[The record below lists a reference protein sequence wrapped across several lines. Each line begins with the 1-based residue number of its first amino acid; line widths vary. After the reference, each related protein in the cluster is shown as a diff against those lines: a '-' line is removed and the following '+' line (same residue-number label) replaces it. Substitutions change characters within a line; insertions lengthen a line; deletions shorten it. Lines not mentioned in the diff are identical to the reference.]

1 MTEQTPREPQDADSL
16 HADRRMKRD
25 WPFYWVSRVNALYV
39 QALEK
44 RLQRVNLDMPR
55 WRVLMSLYEDEHLSV
70 SEIAEYAVLKLNTA
84 TKIVQRMV
92 ADGLVVT
99 RSRPHDGRVTE
110 VCLTSEGDRM
120 RRLARAEADKIFA
133 ASFVDISPEELAQL
147 NHLLSR
153 VFDKLRD
160 S

>member
-1 MTEQTPREPQDADSL
+1 MTQQNAAKTDELDMVY
-16 HADRRMKRD
+16 ADRRMKRD

-99 RSRPHDGRVTE
+99 RSRPNDGRVTE
-110 VCLTSEGDRM
+110 VCLTHEGDRM
-120 RRLARAEADKIFA
+120 RRLARTEADKIFA

-153 VFDKLRD
+153 VFDKLREG
-160 S
+160 